1 MVSQKAECT
10 RLVAVTSV
18 SSASMGFF
26 LLGIVKYVYME
37 DSDWDAVEVNQY
49 DVMRYEQI
57 LSEFLNVHSDF
68 EDQLSEWGKGLN
80 MHGERMSLNEAP
92 ESEMSIAN
100 AREAHPL
107 FSRIATTREETNR
120 YFTTGDIRM
129 LLPVVDVINAGRA
142 IEVFN
147 DLGVIE
153 ADETGPSIAEEY
165 VQRLLNRDETLD
177 ALFELEMASIF
188 HRHGF
193 NTNLVKEGS
202 VGGRDI
208 VVTEDDTEVS
218 IECKRKANQVP
229 FDEKMEI
236 TGKTISNKVWNQIDI
251 GKDSFALRISSDTPP
266 KDQHIDPLADA
277 IAELLRNR
285 LEENSVTV
293 DGETFHIELIDYYE
307 GERMTEYEG
316 GIPKTSSE
324 IDELRKK
331 VDPLEHLNHEIDS
344 MDTEGHGDVQIFVN
358 EMGQVVVMNAYLM
371 EFDFPKYDEI
381 KLNDWVM
388 NTIRSASSQVSGF
401 QPSVVF
407 IDLPYI
413 VIEQM
418 LRRETESYHGGK
430 VNQWERLVDEQIIGL
445 LNKSSSLN
453 AIVFSSHSEE
463 HRENIIEMG
472 RPIAADSP
480 IHSVFNIDPE
490 EELPSRVKEFI
501 EGSHVDSD

>member
-1 MVSQKAECT
+1 
-10 RLVAVTSV
+10 
-18 SSASMGFF
+18 MGQSEM
-26 LLGIVKYVYME
+26 G
-37 DSDWDAVEVNQY
+37 AVELNEY
-49 DVMRYEQI
+49 DVMRYEQT
-57 LSEFLNVHSDF
+57 LSDFLNEHIEF
-68 EDQLSEWGKGLN
+68 EDQLSEWRKGLGR
-80 MHGERMSLNEAP
+80 HGERMSLNEAP
-92 ESEMSIAN
+92 KSEMSIAN

-120 YFTTGDIRM
+120 YFTTGDIR
-129 LLPVVDVINAGRA
+129 LILPVIDVINAGRA

-153 ADETGPSIAEEY
+153 ADETGPSISEEY
-165 VQRLLNRDETLD
+165 VQRLLNKDETLD

-193 NTNLVKEGS
+193 NTNLVREGS

-208 VVTEDDTEVS
+208 VVKEDDTEIS

-236 TGKTISNKVWNQIDI
+236 TGKTISDKVWNQIDI

-266 KDQHIDPLADA
+266 EDQHIDQLADS
-277 IAELLRNR
+277 IAELIRNR
-285 LEENSVTV
+285 LDENFATV
-293 DGETFHIELIDYYE
+293 DGDTFHIELIDYYE
-307 GERMTEYEG
+307 GERVTEYES
-316 GIPKTSSE
+316 GIPKTSTE
-324 IDELRKK
+324 VDELREN
-331 VDPLEHLNHEIDS
+331 VDPLEHLNHEIDP

-358 EMGQVVVMNAYLM
+358 EMGQAVVMNAYVM

-388 NTIRSASSQVSGF
+388 NTIRSASGQVSGF

-430 VNQWERLVDEQIIGL
+430 VNLWERLVNEQIVGL

-453 AIVFSSHSEE
+453 AIVFSSHSEKR
-463 HRENIIEMG
+463 RENVVEMG
-472 RPIAADSP
+472 RPIAAGSP
-480 IHSVFNIDPE
+480 IHSIFNIDPE

-501 EGSHVDSD
+501 EGSYIDSG